1 MVLVTTGAGGIGAAP
16 VGTVPGRW
24 HSRDMC
30 GRYASFREAQ
40 DLADAFDV
48 EEISEAAREAPA
60 SYNVA
65 PTDGARVII
74 ERTPKA
80 TTDGAAPP
88 AQSTPPAQR
97 GTAGDGVA
105 PPAEGNPPA
114 QRGAAGDGA
123 APPAQGTPPGEQLLP
138 VRREMHLARWGLV
151 PGWAKDLS
159 IGSRMF
165 NARSDS
171 LATKRSFAP
180 SLAKRR
186 CLVVADGYYEWLKEE
201 VPGQS
206 KPRRTPFYIH
216 RTDGA
221 PLAFAGLY
229 AWWPDPS
236 KEKGDPDRWVLSTT
250 IVTTDA
256 RGGLEQIHDR
266 EPVVLAEEEA
276 DAWLAGDLTGTDEA
290 LAVLEQPS
298 PPLSW
303 YEVSPRVGSVRNND
317 ASLIE
322 PV

>member
-1 MVLVTTGAGGIGAAP
+1 
-16 VGTVPGRW
+16 
-24 HSRDMC
+24 MC

-48 EEISEAAREAPA
+48 EEISEAARQAPA

-65 PTDGARVII
+65 PTDGVRMII
-74 ERTPKA
+74 ARTPKA
-80 TTDGAAPP
+80 TSDGAASP
-88 AQSTPPAQR
+88 AQSSSPAQG
-97 GTAGDGVA
+97 GTT
-105 PPAEGNPPA
+105 
-114 QRGAAGDGA
+114 GDGA
-123 APPAQGTPPGEQLLP
+123 ASPAQDGAPAEQVVP
-138 VRREMHLARWGLV
+138 ARREMHLARWGLV

-180 SLAKRR
+180 SLANRR

-236 KEKGDPDRWVLSTT
+236 KEKGDPDRWVLSAT
-250 IVTTDA
+250 IVTADA

-266 EPVVLAEEEA
+266 EPVVLAEDEA
-276 DAWLAGDLTGTDEA
+276 DAWLTPDLTGADEA

-298 PPLSW
+298 PALSW
-303 YEVSPRVGSVRNND
+303 YEVSARVGSVRNND
-317 ASLIE
+317 PSLIE

>member
-1 MVLVTTGAGGIGAAP
+1 LSVTGG
-16 VGTVPGRW
+16 W
-24 HSRDMC
+24 HSRGMC

-48 EEISEAAREAPA
+48 EEISEAARQAPA

-65 PTDGARVII
+65 PTDGVRMII

-80 TTDGAAPP
+80 TSDGATSP
-88 AQSTPPAQR
+88 AQ
-97 GTAGDGVA
+97 GTSPTQGGTT
-105 PPAEGNPPA
+105 
-114 QRGAAGDGA
+114 GDGA
-123 APPAQGTPPGEQLLP
+123 ASPAQDSAPAEQVIP

-229 AWWPDPS
+229 AWWPDPT
-236 KEKGDPDRWVLSTT
+236 KEKGDPDRWVLSAT
-250 IVTTDA
+250 
-256 RGGLEQIHDR
+256 
-266 EPVVLAEEEA
+266 
-276 DAWLAGDLTGTDEA
+276 
-290 LAVLEQPS
+290 
-298 PPLSW
+298 
-303 YEVSPRVGSVRNND
+303 
-317 ASLIE
+317 
-322 PV
+322 

>member
-1 MVLVTTGAGGIGAAP
+1 
-16 VGTVPGRW
+16 
-24 HSRDMC
+24 MC

-48 EEISEAAREAPA
+48 EEISAAAREAPA

-65 PTDGARVII
+65 PTDGARVVI

-80 TTDGAAPP
+80 T
-88 AQSTPPAQR
+88 
-97 GTAGDGVA
+97 
-105 PPAEGNPPA
+105 
-114 QRGAAGDGA
+114 GDGA
-123 APPAQGTPPGEQLLP
+123 AAPAQGGSPAEEVEQAERAESPP
-138 VRREMHLARWGLV
+138 VRRELHLARWGLV

-159 IGSRMF
+159 VGSRMF

-171 LATKRSFAP
+171 LATKRSFSP

-206 KPRRTPFYIH
+206 KPKRTPFYIH
-216 RTDGA
+216 RSDGA
-221 PLAFAGLY
+221 PIAFAGLY

-256 RGGLEQIHDR
+256 HGGLEQIHDR
-266 EPVVLAEEEA
+266 EPVVLAEAEA
-276 DAWLAGDLTGTDEA
+276 SAWLTPQITGADEA
-290 LAVLEQPS
+290 LAALAQEGPA
-298 PPLSW
+298 LSW
-303 YEVSPRVGSVRNND
+303 YEVSSRVGSVRNND

>member
-1 MVLVTTGAGGIGAAP
+1 
-16 VGTVPGRW
+16 
-24 HSRDMC
+24 
-30 GRYASFREAQ
+30 
-40 DLADAFDV
+40 
-48 EEISEAAREAPA
+48 
-60 SYNVA
+60 
-65 PTDGARVII
+65 
-74 ERTPKA
+74 
-80 TTDGAAPP
+80 
-88 AQSTPPAQR
+88 
-97 GTAGDGVA
+97 
-105 PPAEGNPPA
+105 
-114 QRGAAGDGA
+114 
-123 APPAQGTPPGEQLLP
+123 
-138 VRREMHLARWGLV
+138 MHLARWGLV

-180 SLAKRR
+180 SLANRR

-236 KEKGDPDRWVLSTT
+236 KEKGDPDRWVLSAT
-250 IVTTDA
+250 IVTADA
-256 RGGLEQIHDR
+256 HGGLEQIHDR
-266 EPVVLAEEEA
+266 EPVVLAEDEA
-276 DAWLAGDLTGTDEA
+276 DAWLTPDLTGADEA

-298 PPLSW
+298 PALSW
-303 YEVSPRVGSVRNND
+303 YEVSARVGSVRNND
-317 ASLIE
+317 PSLIE

>member
-1 MVLVTTGAGGIGAAP
+1 
-16 VGTVPGRW
+16 
-24 HSRDMC
+24 MC

-48 EEISEAAREAPA
+48 EEISEAARQAPA

-65 PTDGARVII
+65 PTDGVRMII

-80 TTDGAAPP
+80 TSDGAA
-88 AQSTPPAQR
+88 STDQASSPVQG
-97 GTAGDGVA
+97 GTT
-105 PPAEGNPPA
+105 
-114 QRGAAGDGA
+114 GDGA
-123 APPAQGTPPGEQLLP
+123 ASPAQDSAPAEQVIP

-171 LATKRSFAP
+171 LATKRSFSP

-236 KEKGDPDRWVLSTT
+236 KEKGDPDRWVLSAT
-250 IVTTDA
+250 IVTADA
-256 RGGLEQIHDR
+256 HGGLEQIHDR
-266 EPVVLAEEEA
+266 EPVVLAEDEA
-276 DAWLAGDLTGTDEA
+276 DAWLTPDLTGAEEA

-298 PPLSW
+298 PALSW
-303 YEVSPRVGSVRNND
+303 YEVSARVGSVRNND

>member
-1 MVLVTTGAGGIGAAP
+1 
-16 VGTVPGRW
+16 
-24 HSRDMC
+24 MC

-48 EEISEAAREAPA
+48 EEISAAAREAPA

-65 PTDGARVII
+65 PTDGVRVVI

-80 TTDGAAPP
+80 TSDGAASPG
-88 AQSTPPAQR
+88 QGSS
-97 GTAGDGVA
+97 
-105 PPAEGNPPA
+105 
-114 QRGAAGDGA
+114 
-123 APPAQGTPPGEQLLP
+123 PAQGNSPGQAAGSGSRAGGTAATAHGAGGQQGNAPAEAAR
-138 VRREMHLARWGLV
+138 VRRELHLARWGLV
-151 PGWAKDLS
+151 PGWAKDLRV
-159 IGSRMF
+159 GSRMF

-171 LATKRSFAP
+171 LATKRTFAP

-206 KPRRTPFYIH
+206 KPKRTPFYIH

-221 PLAFAGLY
+221 PIAFAGLY
-229 AWWPDPS
+229 AWWPDPT
-236 KEKGDPDRWVLSTT
+236 KDKGDPDRWVLSTT

-256 RGGLEQIHDR
+256 HGGLEQIHDR
-266 EPVVLAEEEA
+266 EPVVLAEPEA
-276 DAWLAGDLTGTDEA
+276 SAWLAPELSGADET
-290 LAVLEQPS
+290 LAVLEQEGPA
-298 PPLSW
+298 LSW
-303 YEVSPRVGSVRNND
+303 YEVSSRVGSVRNND

>member
-1 MVLVTTGAGGIGAAP
+1 
-16 VGTVPGRW
+16 
-24 HSRDMC
+24 MC

-48 EEISEAAREAPA
+48 EEISAAARAAPA

-65 PTDGARVII
+65 PTDGVRVVI

-80 TTDGAAPP
+80 T
-88 AQSTPPAQR
+88 S
-97 GTAGDGVA
+97 
-105 PPAEGNPPA
+105 
-114 QRGAAGDGA
+114 DGA
-123 APPAQGTPPGEQLLP
+123 APPAQGGSPGQDSPAPAAGSGSGAGGAAATAHPAGGREGNAP
-138 VRREMHLARWGLV
+138 AEAASVRRELHLARWGLV

-159 IGSRMF
+159 VGSRMF

-201 VPGQS
+201 VPGQA
-206 KPRRTPFYIH
+206 KPQRTPFYIH

-221 PLAFAGLY
+221 PIAFAGLY
-229 AWWPDPS
+229 AWWPDPT
-236 KEKGDPDRWVLSTT
+236 KDKGDPDRWVLSTT

-256 RGGLEQIHDR
+256 HGGLEQIHDR
-266 EPVVLAEEEA
+266 EPVVLAEAEA
-276 DAWLAGDLTGTDEA
+276 SAWLAPEVSGADEA
-290 LAVLEQPS
+290 LAVLAQEGPA
-298 PPLSW
+298 LSW
-303 YEVSPRVGSVRNND
+303 YEVSSRVGSVRNND
-317 ASLIE
+317 ANLIE

>member
-1 MVLVTTGAGGIGAAP
+1 
-16 VGTVPGRW
+16 
-24 HSRDMC
+24 MC

-40 DLADAFDV
+40 ALADAFDV
-48 EEISEAAREAPA
+48 EEISEAARQAPA

-65 PTDGARVII
+65 PTDGVRVVV
-74 ERTPKA
+74 ERMPRA
-80 TTDGAAPP
+80 TADGAASP
-88 AQSTPPAQR
+88 AQSSSPGQ
-97 GTAGDGVA
+97 AGPV
-105 PPAEGNPPA
+105 
-114 QRGAAGDGA
+114 
-123 APPAQGTPPGEQLLP
+123 GEQAGS

-180 SLAKRR
+180 SLTKRR
-186 CLVVADGYYEWLKEE
+186 CLVVADGYYEWLKED

-206 KPRRTPFYIH
+206 RPRRTPFYIH

-229 AWWPDPS
+229 AWWPDPA

-250 IVTTDA
+250 IVTADA
-256 RGGLEQIHDR
+256 RGGLEQIHHR
-266 EPVVLAEEEA
+266 EPVVLGEEEA
-276 DAWLAGDLTGTDEA
+276 RTWLTPALTGADEA

-298 PPLSW
+298 PALTW
-303 YEVSPRVGSVRNND
+303 YEVSARVGSVRNND
-317 ASLIE
+317 PSLIA

>member
-1 MVLVTTGAGGIGAAP
+1 
-16 VGTVPGRW
+16 
-24 HSRDMC
+24 MC

-48 EEISEAAREAPA
+48 EEISEAARQAPA

-65 PTDGARVII
+65 PTDGVRMII

-80 TTDGAAPP
+80 TSDGAASTDQASSPVQGGTTGDGATSP
-88 AQSTPPAQR
+88 AQSSSPAQG
-97 GTAGDGVA
+97 GTT
-105 PPAEGNPPA
+105 
-114 QRGAAGDGA
+114 GDGA
-123 APPAQGTPPGEQLLP
+123 ASPAQDSAPAEQVIP

-180 SLAKRR
+180 SLANRR

-229 AWWPDPS
+229 AWWPDPT
-236 KEKGDPDRWVLSTT
+236 KEKGDPDRWVLSAT
-250 IVTTDA
+250 IVTADA
-256 RGGLEQIHDR
+256 RGGLEQIHHR
-266 EPVVLAEEEA
+266 EPVVLGEDEA
-276 DAWLAGDLTGTDEA
+276 DAWLTPGLTGADEA

-298 PPLSW
+298 PALSW
-303 YEVSPRVGSVRNND
+303 YEVSARVGSVRNND

>member
-1 MVLVTTGAGGIGAAP
+1 
-16 VGTVPGRW
+16 
-24 HSRDMC
+24 MC

-40 DLADAFDV
+40 ALADAFDV

-60 SYNVA
+60 NYNVA
-65 PTDGARVII
+65 PTDGARVVI

-80 TTDGAAPP
+80 T
-88 AQSTPPAQR
+88 
-97 GTAGDGVA
+97 
-105 PPAEGNPPA
+105 
-114 QRGAAGDGA
+114 GDGA
-123 APPAQGTPPGEQLLP
+123 ASPAQGRSPAEQPTQHDGAASPAEDGSPAEQVGL

-159 IGSRMF
+159 VGARMF

-186 CLVVADGYYEWLKEE
+186 CLVVADGYYEWLKED

-216 RTDGA
+216 RTDGE

-229 AWWPDPS
+229 AWWPDPA

-250 IVTTDA
+250 IVTTNA
-256 RGGLEQIHDR
+256 RGGLEKIHDR
-266 EPVVLAEEEA
+266 EPVVLGEAEVA
-276 DAWLAGDLTGTDEA
+276 TWLSPAVTGADEA
-290 LAVLEQPS
+290 LAALAEPS
-298 PPLSW
+298 PALSW
-303 YEVSPRVGSVRNND
+303 YEVSARVGSVRNND
-317 ASLIE
+317 PSLIE

>member
-1 MVLVTTGAGGIGAAP
+1 
-16 VGTVPGRW
+16 
-24 HSRDMC
+24 MC

-48 EEISEAAREAPA
+48 EEISAAAREAPA

-65 PTDGARVII
+65 PTDGVRVVI

-80 TTDGAAPP
+80 TSGGAASAAQGGSP
-88 AQSTPPAQR
+88 AQSGSPAR
-97 GTAGDGVA
+97 GDSPVQ
-105 PPAEGNPPA
+105 E
-114 QRGAAGDGA
+114 RAA
-123 APPAQGTPPGEQLLP
+123 
-138 VRREMHLARWGLV
+138 VRRELHLARWGLV

-159 IGSRMF
+159 VGSRMF

-171 LATKRSFAP
+171 LATKRSFSP

-186 CLVVADGYYEWLKEE
+186 CLVLADGYYEWLKEE

-206 KPRRTPFYIH
+206 KPNRIPFYIH
-216 RTDGA
+216 RTDGS
-221 PLAFAGLY
+221 PIAFAGLY

-256 RGGLEQIHDR
+256 NGGLEQIHDR

-276 DAWLAGDLTGTDEA
+276 GAWLTPEITAADEA
-290 LAVLEQPS
+290 LAVLAQQGPA
-298 PPLSW
+298 LSW
-303 YEVSPRVGSVRNND
+303 YEVSSRVGSVRNND
-317 ASLIE
+317 ESLIE